1 MMEDTKLFTCT
12 GRFQERDF
20 LFLTSIVADRGDEDA
35 FRRFIADREELYH
48 MLDDPRVKTALIES
62 PVLLN
67 VSPWFYFYVLVRHSL
82 RRSGLEDVGL
92 AEYVGMVLAERV
104 ALAGDGTL
112 GGIPSG
118 MTHSVDFLTVLGQ
131 ATGDSRFEMLVA
143 GGNQFLVL
151 TGIFPEFILRRSE
164 RRGAP
169 GLQFYENVA
178 RASFCEAQSHPL
190 AVRGGIKGVL
200 GTLTEVL
207 PQARRSLNRMA
218 DSLIFLAS

>member
-12 GRFQERDF
+12 ERFQERDF

-35 FRRFIADREELYH
+35 FRRFIADPEELHH
-48 MLDDPRVKTALIES
+48 MLDDPRVNSALIES
-62 PVLLN
+62 PALLD

-82 RRSGLEDVGL
+82 RRSGLEDIML
-92 AEYVGMVLAERV
+92 AEYVGVVLAERV
-104 ALAGDGTL
+104 DLAGDGAL
-112 GGIPSG
+112 GGVPAG
-118 MTHSVDFLTVLGQ
+118 MIHSVDLLAVLGQ
-131 ATGDSRFEMLVA
+131 ASGDSRFETLVA

-151 TGIFPEFILRRSE
+151 TGMFPEFIVRRSE

-178 RASFCEAQSHPL
+178 RASFHEAQAHPL

-207 PQARRSLNRMA
+207 PEARRSLNRMA